1 VGNATG
7 CGRATI
13 AALMLLALLQG
24 GAFADEIVLE
34 NGTSIKGQ
42 VLEDNARELVVA
54 VRFGKI
60 GGKIILPRAS
70 VKSVLRGT
78 LLGAGK
84 ISASAPL
91 PDEPVVS
98 LGTEEPPPDAPA
110 TPPTPEPA
118 PPEAKALPS
127 TGPAPDVHAAPGG
140 TGDAAPAGGS
150 LGSALENVKKVLPRD
165 PVHRALVGLLLFF
178 LSLALLHLGCR
189 FLDIEAANFGRC
201 LVMNAVTVIVLLVNR
216 FLLPVLH
223 DLAGGALVVLGS
235 LLTLVV
241 SSNVVF
247 KERFFKSFLLVG
259 FLIFAFLLAGSC
271 VTAAVLTLVGF

>member
-1 VGNATG
+1 MGNATS
-7 CGRATI
+7 CARATI
-13 AALMLLALLQG
+13 VALMLSAALQG

-42 VLEDNARELVVA
+42 VLEDNGRELMVA

-70 VKSVLRGT
+70 VKSVLRGG

-84 ISASAPL
+84 ISASVPL

-98 LGTEEPPPDAPA
+98 LGSEDVPSDEPLTPTTPDPA
-110 TPPTPEPA
+110 V

-140 TGDAAPAGGS
+140 TGEAAQPGGV
-150 LGSALENVKKVLPRD
+150 GSAIENLKRVFPKD
-165 PVHRALVGLLLFF
+165 PVHRALVWLLLFF
-178 LSLALLHLGCR
+178 LITALLHLGCR
-189 FLDIEAANFGRC
+189 FLDIESANFGRC
-201 LVMNAVTVIVLLVNR
+201 LMMNVVTVIVTLVNC
-216 FLLPVLH
+216 FLIPVLH
-223 DLAGGALVVLGS
+223 DPAGGALVVLGS

-247 KERFFKSFLLVG
+247 KEKFFKSFLLVG
-259 FLIFAFLLAGSC
+259 FLIFSLLLSSSC
-271 VTAAVLTLVGF
+271 VIAAVLTLVGF